1 MDNAVA
7 LVNAYLQINGYFTV
21 AEYPIVEHLKGD
33 NSKLRSAT
41 DIDIMGV
48 RFSNAGI
55 ILEGKNQRKD
65 LKITTI
71 DEKLE
76 AKNNNSDMIIGE
88 VKEGKAKFN
97 RNIFDPDV
105 LKTVLIRF
113 GCCNFNE
120 VETAV
125 NNLLSKG
132 FYNVTHSHTIRMI
145 IFCIESEFGNKY
157 KTISLKHIVSFLK
170 AYINNN
176 WEFFKTANYK
186 DQGLGFMVTIEKILK
201 ESKPSA

>member
-21 AEYPIVEHLKGD
+21 AEFPIVEHFKSD

-41 DIDIMGV
+41 DIDIMGF
-48 RFSNAGI
+48 RFPNAGMI
-55 ILEGKNQRKD
+55 RQVKNNND
-65 LKITTI
+65 SKITYI

-76 AKNNNSDMIIGE
+76 IRREFSDMIIGE

-97 RNIFDPDV
+97 KNIFEPEV

-113 GCCNFNE
+113 GCCEYSE

-125 NNLLSKG
+125 NSLISKG
-132 FYNVTHSHTIRMI
+132 FYDISHRHTIRMI
-145 IFCIESEFGNKY
+145 IFCIENQIIYKY
-157 KTISLKHIVSFLK
+157 KTISLNHILNFLK
-170 AYINNN
+170 EYINNN

-186 DQGLGFMVTIEKILK
+186 DQGLGFMVTLEKILK
-201 ESKPSA
+201 ESKLLT